1 MDHFKLYLSGFDS
14 SEMKE
19 IQLQALGKFEIYPL
33 VLKKGLLS
41 VLLVYIK
48 CRCKRIMMGIW
59 THWFGFSQLSV
70 HRYTVNKE
78 KL

>member
-33 VLKKGLLS
+33 MLKL
-41 VLLVYIK
+41 
-48 CRCKRIMMGIW
+48 
-59 THWFGFSQLSV
+59 GFFICPTSV
-70 HRYTVNKE
+70 HTM
-78 KL
+78 

>member
-19 IQLQALGKFEIYPL
+19 IQLQALGQKIYPV
-33 VLKKGLLS
+33 VLKLGFLS
-41 VLLVYIK
+41 VLLVYMQYS
-48 CRCKRIMMGIW
+48 CKTIIISFR
-59 THWFGFSQLSV
+59 THWFGFYKFSM
-70 HRYTVNKE
+70 HTVNKE

>member
-33 VLKKGLLS
+33 VLKLSFIS
-41 VLLVYIK
+41 VLLV
-48 CRCKRIMMGIW
+48 
-59 THWFGFSQLSV
+59 
-70 HRYTVNKE
+70 
-78 KL
+78 

>member
-19 IQLQALGKFEIYPL
+19 IQLQALGQKIYPV
-33 VLKKGLLS
+33 VLKLGFSS
-41 VLLVYIK
+41 VLLVCIQ
-48 CRCKRIMMGIW
+48 CSCKTIIISFW
-59 THWFGFSQLSV
+59 THWFGFSKFSV